1 MFKMF
6 KVGELFDIHPTA
18 TYKMK
23 NNELFASDG
32 ATPVL
37 SNSSMNNGIGGYCG
51 LAPTEQGEMITFS
64 DTTTGADTMF
74 YQSCP
79 FVGYPHVQ
87 GMYPYQPNKWDEK
100 CCLYVISCIRKS
112 AGNGWNYAVKF
123 NRALVKEL
131 FVELPVVKSSDLN
144 HEYTVEDI
152 DFEYMKK
159 CISKLE
165 KERIAELERERITE
179 LDAYLIAAG
188 LDNYE
193 LTDEDKKILSRSP
206 ESTDD
211 ETGASEADCGNE
223 QVVFKGFKVSDVF
236 SKVEAKCKKEN
247 FDKRRDTSTVPNTEY
262 CIPLINA
269 KVGDNGIMFYGR
281 ASDWNTQ
288 EMCIDVVQNG
298 AVATGTVYAQPQ
310 PVGVLWD
317 AYLIKPN
324 TEVKSVEALLYMA
337 KCIEKITKEQFSYD
351 KKATWD
357 RVKVCEINLPVT
369 SDGDIDFDYMERYIR
384 AIEKL
389 TIADVVEY
397 KDRMIAAAKQV
408 INI

>member
-1 MFKMF
+1 MLKNFFIKD
-6 KVGELFDIHPTA
+6 LFEVI
-18 TYKMK
+18 
-23 NNELFASDG
+23 NNPQLDKEKFTFSESAEYPYF
-32 ATPVL
+32 TRTE
-37 SNSSMNNGIGGYCG
+37 NNNGILGYVEYLDEEHKIKG
-51 LAPTEQGEMITFS
+51 NSLAVGMISMRFHYMHHDFYAGQFTKTLMPKFQGFDEKLAMYFIGILNKHS
-64 DTTTGADTMF
+64 EY
-74 YQSCP
+74 YQS
-79 FVGYPHVQ
+79 F
-87 GMYPYQPNKWDEK
+87 
-100 CCLYVISCIRKS
+100 
-112 AGNGWNYAVKF
+112 
-123 NRALVKEL
+123 LVRHFKDKVSET
-131 FVELPVVKSSDLN
+131 VVALPVIESPVPN
-144 HEYTVEDI
+144 HKYTVDDI
-152 DFEYMKK
+152 DWQYMR
-159 CISKLE
+159 
-165 KERIAELERERITE
+165 ERIAELERERIAE
-179 LDAYLIAAG
+179 LDAYLVASG
-188 LDNYE
+188 LNNYK

-384 AIEKL
+384 VIEKL
-389 TIADVVEY
+389 TIADMVIH
-397 KDRMIAAAKQV
+397 KDRTIAAAKQV
-408 INI
+408 IDI

>member
-51 LAPTEQGEMITFS
+51 LTPTEQGEMITFS

-74 YQSCP
+74 YQSGP
-79 FVGYPHVQ
+79 FIGYPHVQ

-131 FVELPVVKSSDLN
+131 FVELPVVKSSDSE

-159 CISKLE
+159 CIAKLE
-165 KERIAELERERITE
+165 KERIAELEHVQISDPASVLYEQNTS
-179 LDAYLIAAG
+179 AYSKAPG
-188 LDNYE
+188 
-193 LTDEDKKILSRSP
+193 SP
-206 ESTDD
+206 EAPTKDGYVFAGWYDD
-211 ETGASEADCGNE
+211 TACTQPHD
-223 QVVFKGFKVSDVF
+223 
-236 SKVEAKCKKEN
+236 
-247 FDKRRDTSTVPNTEY
+247 FDAQMPAHNV
-262 CIPLINA
+262 
-269 KVGDNGIMFYGR
+269 
-281 ASDWNTQ
+281 
-288 EMCIDVVQNG
+288 
-298 AVATGTVYAQPQ
+298 TVYAKWIKTQYQVTIHDGSASGNEYAGGYHNPSYVGYDGTVEEPQVNRGPEWEFVGWYVDEACTQPFTFGYHLNKTTE
-310 PVGVLWD
+310 PTLGID
-317 AYLIKPN
+317 AETPSPDNYVAGKMDL
-324 TEVKSVEALLYMA
+324 
-337 KCIEKITKEQFSYD
+337 
-351 KKATWD
+351 
-357 RVKVCEINLPVT
+357 
-369 SDGDIDFDYMERYIR
+369 
-384 AIEKL
+384 
-389 TIADVVEY
+389 
-397 KDRMIAAAKQV
+397 
-408 INI
+408 

>member
-79 FVGYPHVQ
+79 FIGYPHVQ

-131 FVELPVVKSSDLN
+131 FVELPVVKSSDSE

-159 CISKLE
+159 YISKLE

-193 LTDEDKKILSRSP
+193 LTDEDKRILATSKEVKLGKFSLGGAAGLFDIYSP
-206 ESTDD
+206 
-211 ETGASEADCGNE
+211 
-223 QVVFKGFKVSDVF
+223 
-236 SKVEAKCKKEN
+236 KKRFN
-247 FDKRRDTSTVPNTEY
+247 ANTVQFGGKYPYVARGSSN
-262 CIPLINA
+262 
-269 KVGDNGIMFYGR
+269 NGIRGFITEDEQYLSPAKSLSFGQDT
-281 ASDWNTQ
+281 A
-288 EMCIDVVQNG
+288 
-298 AVATGTVYAQPQ
+298 TVYYQP
-310 PVGVLWD
+310 D
-317 AYLIKPN
+317 AYFTGDKIKVMVLNNRELTPELAEYFIAAIAKAFSN
-324 TEVKSVEALLYMA
+324 FAWGQNSFNESIIKSTEIVLPVKS
-337 KCIEKITKEQFSYD
+337 
-351 KKATWD
+351 
-357 RVKVCEINLPVT
+357 
-369 SDGDIDFDYMERYIR
+369 DGTPDFDYMERYIR
-384 AIEKL
+384 AVEKL
-389 TIADVVEY
+389 AIADVVRY

-408 INI
+408 INT